1 MKTKVSS
8 SIEYF
13 YEMSTQAFEQYC
25 QGKCSKQQYE
35 YYILVLKAKCQWN
48 HKEEMVDFLKWIEGV
63 YSFGNVQGLWYEHI
77 NTQREYTT
85 EQLYNKYYNE
95 TFGGN
100 NE

>member
-35 YYILVLKAKCQWN
+35 YYILVLKAKCQSN
-48 HKEEMVDFLKWIEGV
+48 HKKEIEDAWNDGS
-63 YSFGNVQGLWYEHI
+63 YKSSLLGAKDYYE
-77 NTQREYTT
+77 
-85 EQLYNKYYNE
+85 E